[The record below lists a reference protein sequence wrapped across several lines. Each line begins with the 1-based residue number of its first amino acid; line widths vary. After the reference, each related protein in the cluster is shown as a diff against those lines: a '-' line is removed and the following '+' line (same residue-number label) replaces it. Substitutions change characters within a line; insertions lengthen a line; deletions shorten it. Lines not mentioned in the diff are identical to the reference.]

1 MFSTEQRR
9 IAIETFIRFDHS
21 YADAIAELGYPTR
34 HSLRAWYKDY
44 LEHGGVRSPKRQR
57 EPKFTLEMRQAAV
70 DYYLAHGKS
79 LARTMRRM
87 GYPASRE
94 YLCDWIDELAPGQ
107 RKYRGP
113 SPKAG
118 PVPLAEKIQAV
129 AELESRSGTAAEV
142 AEKHG
147 VSRTAPYAWRREMMG
162 DNGGEPETKGEP
174 VSKEFDDLPDDIEVL
189 QDMLREAKMQLR
201 KVQLELDVRQAT
213 LEIVKKD
220 QGADPELPT
229 NEEKAA
235 MVEALRAEYKLCE
248 ILPVA
253 GMAKS
258 GYEYARSAQAKGEA
272 EGHAAARKAVI
283 EAFGA
288 GGGTYGY
295 GRVYAQA
302 SADAGDGAAIGEWTV
317 RDIMRDEGLVAC
329 AARKKRRYSSYGGE
343 ISEAP
348 ENLLRDERGRHRFH
362 ADKPNELWITGV
374 TEFRIPAGKACL
386 PPIVDCSGGMPLSWS
401 ISTSP
406 DAEMANSS
414 LLGACKRLGEGDHPK
429 IRSDRGCHYRWP
441 GWIRICDE
449 NGLVRSMS
457 RKGCSPDN
465 ARCEGF
471 FGRLKIEFFHG
482 CDWAGVTLEEFMDM
496 LDAYLRWYRDVR
508 IKGDLD
514 YRSPMQCR
522 RDLGLPAA

>member
-1 MFSTEQRR
+1 MYSTGQRKL
-9 IAIETFIRFDHS
+9 AIETYIKFDLS
-21 YADAIAELGYPTR
+21 AADTVAELGYPTR

-44 LEHGGVRSPKRQR
+44 LEHGEVRPPKRQR

-79 LARTMRRM
+79 LARTMRKM

-94 YLCDWIDELAPGQ
+94 RLCDWIDEFAPGQ

-113 SPKAG
+113 NPKAD
-118 PVPLAEKIQAV
+118 PIPLEEKIQAV

-142 AEKHG
+142 AAGHG
-147 VSRTAPYAWRREMMG
+147 VSRGAPYAWRRGMMG
-162 DNGGEPETKGEP
+162 DNVGDTEEKGVP
-174 VSKEFDDLPDDIEVL
+174 VSKGFDDLPDDIEVL

-201 KVQLELDVRQAT
+201 KVRLELDVRQAT

-220 QGADPELPT
+220 PGADPELLT

-248 ILPVA
+248 ILPVV

-258 GYEYARSAQAKGEA
+258 SYEYARNAQAKGET
-272 EGHAAARKAVI
+272 EERAAARKAVV
-283 EAFGA
+283 EAFEA
-288 GGGTYGY
+288 SGGTYGY
-295 GRVYAQA
+295 RRITAV
-302 SADAGDGAAIGEWTV
+302 AGVGEWTV
-317 RDIMRDEGLVAC
+317 RDIMRDEGLVAR
-329 AARKKRRYSSYGGE
+329 AAKKKRRYSSYEGE

-348 ENLLRDERGRHRFH
+348 PNLLRDEKGKHRFG
-362 ADKPNELWITGV
+362 ADRPNELWITDV
-374 TEFRIPAGKACL
+374 TEFRIPAGKVYL
-386 PPIVDCSGGMPLSWS
+386 SPIVDCFDGMPLSWS

-414 LLGACKRLGEGDHPK
+414 LLGACEWLGEGDHPK
-429 IRSDRGCHYRWP
+429 IHSDRGCHYRWP

-457 RKGCSPDN
+457 RKGCSPDD
-465 ARCEGF
+465 AGRGGF
-471 FGRLKIEFFHG
+471 FGRLKIEFFYG
-482 CDWAGVTLEEFMDM
+482 CDWAGVTIEEFIDM

-514 YRSPMQCR
+514 YRSPMQYR
-522 RDLGLPAA
+522 RDLGLVA